1 MNSKLII
8 FSATALL
15 AVAVALNCFFLS
27 PERLHLLLGPP
38 PVPGSRDR
46 LHAAKIVVVPAAHG
60 PESLAF
66 DSKGRGPYA
75 GVADGRILRWDG
87 DGRGWSEF
95 AVTTSQRKECVR
107 PFALEMEHVCGR
119 PLGLKFHKKTDELY
133 IADAYLGL
141 KVVGPDGGLA
151 TELVSEVEGRP
162 LRFTNDLDID
172 EDNDVIYFTDT
183 STTFQRRQF
192 LVSILN
198 GDKTG
203 RLLKY
208 NISSKEVTV
217 LLEGLSFA
225 NGVALSKDR
234 SFVLVAE
241 TSGGRIRR
249 LWLQGPNA
257 GKVDVFAE
265 LPGFPDNI
273 RRNHKG
279 EFWVALH
286 SKKGP
291 LSRLAVFNA
300 WAGKTMLRLPLSFQQ
315 LHSLLIG
322 GKAHATAIKLSE
334 EGSVLDVLE
343 DCDGKI
349 VKFPSEVEEKD
360 GKLWIGSVLVPFI
373 GIYDLE

>member
-1 MNSKLII
+1 M
-8 FSATALL
+8 
-15 AVAVALNCFFLS
+15 
-27 PERLHLLLGPP
+27 
-38 PVPGSRDR
+38 
-46 LHAAKIVVVPAAHG
+46 
-60 PESLAF
+60 
-66 DSKGRGPYA
+66 
-75 GVADGRILRWDG
+75 
-87 DGRGWSEF
+87 
-95 AVTTSQRKECVR
+95 
-107 PFALEMEHVCGR
+107 
-119 PLGLKFHKKTDELY
+119 
-133 IADAYLGL
+133 
-141 KVVGPDGGLA
+141 PD
-151 TELVSEVEGRP
+151 
-162 LRFTNDLDID
+162 
-172 EDNDVIYFTDT
+172 
-183 STTFQRRQF
+183 RQF
-192 LVSILN
+192 LVSILS

-241 TSGGRIRR
+241 TSGCRIRR
-249 LWLQGPNA
+249 LWLHGPNA

-291 LSRLAVFNA
+291 LSRFAVFNA
-300 WAGKTMLRLPLSFQQ
+300 WAGKTMLRLPISFQQ

-322 GKAHATAIKLSE
+322 GKVHATAIKLSE

-349 VKFPSEVEEKD
+349 MKFPSEVEEKD
-360 GKLWIGSVLVPFI
+360 GKLWIGSVLTPFI